1 MKRLMIML
9 GFLFFATTVYADS
22 QNVFIQI
29 RFSVDTPQGTFT
41 DAIYY
46 TQAEFA
52 ALPGGAIATEKA
64 RRVQAWRQA
73 ILNPPTPPTPST
85 DDLQRSIDEIDETRE
100 QFLLRRQ
107 ALLAAC
113 RARGGCQ

>member
-1 MKRLMIML
+1 LRKLL
-9 GFLFFATTVYADS
+9 FLLILCFPLLAFANS
-22 QNVFIQI
+22 QAIFVQL

-46 TQAEFA
+46 TQAEYA
-52 ALPGGAIATEKA
+52 ASTPAQRNAEMA
-64 RRVQAWRQA
+64 ARVQAWRQA
-73 ILNPPTPPTPST
+73 ILNPPTPPTPSV